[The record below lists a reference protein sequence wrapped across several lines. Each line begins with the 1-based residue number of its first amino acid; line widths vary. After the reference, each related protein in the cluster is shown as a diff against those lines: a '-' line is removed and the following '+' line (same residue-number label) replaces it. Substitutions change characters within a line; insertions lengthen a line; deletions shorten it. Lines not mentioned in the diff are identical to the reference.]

1 MLMLMLI
8 VHSSQFSV
16 DKKQIESRELGP
28 IFSMFFF
35 IVSTLALCQYKN
47 LVA

>member
-28 IFSMFFF
+28 IFSMFFLLF
-35 IVSTLALCQYKN
+35 QHWRFVSKKN